1 MQIETVPPALASL
14 CMNSFGYD
22 NDEKD
27 LLPPDEIR
35 DAVKRIILG
44 IADKESRG
52 KVFAWVQRQE
62 VLQERAESVLRNLPP
77 FTPEN
82 PPGWMGKKWMMI
94 LQAGLWSDKLA
105 SACAEGHEYI
115 IVNACV

>member
-1 MQIETVPPALASL
+1 MQLETVPPSLANL
-14 CMNSFGYD
+14 CMNSSRYE

-27 LLPPDEIR
+27 LLPPDEIK
-35 DAVKRIILG
+35 DAVRRIVLG
-44 IADKESRG
+44 VSDKETHE
-52 KVFAWVQRQE
+52 KVFAWIQRQE

-77 FTPEN
+77 FTLAN
-82 PPGWMGKKWMMI
+82 PPGWMGKKWAMI
-94 LQAGLWSDKLA
+94 LQAGPWSDHLA

>member
-22 NDEKD
+22 KDEKD

-35 DAVKRIILG
+35 DAVKRIIIG
-44 IADKESRG
+44 IADKESRE

-77 FTPEN
+77 FAPEN

-94 LQAGLWSDKLA
+94 LQAGLWSDHLA

-115 IVNACV
+115 IVNA